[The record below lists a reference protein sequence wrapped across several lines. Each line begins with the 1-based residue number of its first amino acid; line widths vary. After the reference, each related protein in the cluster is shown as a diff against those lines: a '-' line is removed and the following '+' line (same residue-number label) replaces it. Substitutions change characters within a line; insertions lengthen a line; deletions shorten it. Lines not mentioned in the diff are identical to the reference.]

1 MEEKELEI
9 AIGKK
14 PRILVTSARG
24 ALRYVMRHFTDPDS
38 TDFAKKT
45 DKYAAIS
52 IQDTFC
58 GGYGF
63 ELRENKY
70 CKDVLT
76 LYFDDIEEQTHG
88 LRLITD
94 DQTLAICRFIKEH
107 ESDVD
112 TLLIHCFA
120 GVSRSRAV
128 GVFAAEVLG
137 LQPVDKTGYNKYVY
151 DMLHVT
157 WKRLTMKNT

>member
-1 MEEKELEI
+1 
-9 AIGKK
+9 
-14 PRILVTSARG
+14 
-24 ALRYVMRHFTDPDS
+24 MRHFVEPGA
-38 TDFAKKT
+38 DFAEKN

-63 ELRENKY
+63 ELKKNKY

-76 LYFDDIEEQTHG
+76 LYFDDIEEPGHG
-88 LRLITD
+88 LRLMTD
-94 DQTLAICRFIKEH
+94 VQALAICRFIKEH

-128 GVFAAEVLG
+128 GAFAREVLG
-137 LQPVDKTGYNKYVY
+137 LQPMDKSGCNEYVY
-151 DMLHVT
+151 DMLCIAWEKLT
-157 WKRLTMKNT
+157 PKKREGGYLLKGQ